1 MLSPILLDAG
11 PLIALFDSSERHH
24 RPVKAFL
31 KDHPYRYVST
41 IAVFTEVSHM
51 LDFNTCAQRDFYEWV
66 MYKGVI
72 ISDINQ
78 HDLPRLVELTQKY
91 ADLPMDFAD
100 ATLVITA
107 EKTGIREI
115 ISLDKDF
122 DIYRLPGKEQ
132 IRNVYSSVSSSS
144 TRRPN
149 TAQAASTGAG
159 DDIST
164 PAAFRD
170 SIGKRE
176 PPDLRKPK

>member
-1 MLSPILLDAG
+1 LLNPVLIDAG

-31 KDHPYRYVST
+31 KKHPCRYVST

-51 LDFNTCAQRDFYEWV
+51 LDFSTEAQKDFYEWV
-66 MYKGVI
+66 MHKGVI

-78 HDLPRLVELTQKY
+78 NDMPRLVDLTQKY
-91 ADLPMDFAD
+91 VDLPMDFAD

-122 DIYRLPGKEQ
+122 DIYRLSGEER
-132 IRNVYSSVSSSS
+132 IRNIFRSS
-144 TRRPN
+144 
-149 TAQAASTGAG
+149 
-159 DDIST
+159 
-164 PAAFRD
+164 
-170 SIGKRE
+170 K
-176 PPDLRKPK
+176 